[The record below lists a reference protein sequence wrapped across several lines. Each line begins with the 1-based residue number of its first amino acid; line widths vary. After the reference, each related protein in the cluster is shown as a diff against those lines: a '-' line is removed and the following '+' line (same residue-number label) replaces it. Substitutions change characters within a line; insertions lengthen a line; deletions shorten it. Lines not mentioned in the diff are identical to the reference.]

1 MRYTRVNAVT
11 KDLNMYNTETL
22 ERTNLSHNYRG
33 SSVGGLASADN
44 GIFLEYVKSDLIVLS
59 IDKHTI
65 DIVKDNTKYVVEFRD
80 KLTINSRTCMTGLDQ
95 MFLYC
100 AYKSNDKLYIEF
112 RYEFVLKYIL
122 ILEYNITTDKFS
134 IRRNGIDF
142 STSLKNI
149 GGIPCDSD
157 AYRKRYRRLKLL
169 ESR

>member
-1 MRYTRVNAVT
+1 MRYTRVDAVT

-22 ERTNLSHNYRG
+22 ERTNISHNYSG
-33 SSVGGLASADN
+33 VFDGLSSTDS
-44 GIFLEYVKSDLIVLS
+44 GIFLEYMQSDLIVLS
-59 IDKHTI
+59 TGKHTI

-80 KLTINSRTCMTGLDQ
+80 KLTINSCTCMTELDH

-100 AYKSNDKLYIEF
+100 AYKSSDKLYIEF
-112 RYEFVLKYIL
+112 RYEFALKYIL

-149 GGIPCDSD
+149 GGIPCDSN